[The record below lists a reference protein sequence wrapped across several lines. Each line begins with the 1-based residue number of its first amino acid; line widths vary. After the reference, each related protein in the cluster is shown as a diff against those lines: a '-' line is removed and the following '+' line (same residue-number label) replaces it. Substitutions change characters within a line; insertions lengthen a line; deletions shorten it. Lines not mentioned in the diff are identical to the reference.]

1 MDYKKYTPKVS
12 GYIPYIIIAILTI
25 VLMSRKDEV
34 RTITLPE
41 KSGSFQVS
49 QPEPITLYDTIK
61 EAGTTKVVEIPNPVN
76 QSLLDKY
83 NSLKDSIS
91 KLEQYKEVIT
101 ERTYK
106 ETFKDSIQEIT
117 IESEVIGTLKSQK
130 VDYRIYPQTIEVKT
144 KKPTYNVF
152 LGTFTTIPTHNTNA
166 PVIGANISLKTTKNI
181 YQIGYD
187 TQRNITAG
195 ISFKLF

>member
-1 MDYKKYTPKVS
+1 
-12 GYIPYIIIAILTI
+12 
-25 VLMSRKDEV
+25 MSRKDEV
-34 RTITLPE
+34 RTITIPE

-61 EAGTTKVVEIPNPVN
+61 EAGTIQLVEVPNPVN

-91 KLEQYKEVIT
+91 RLEQYKEVIA

-106 ETFKDSIQEIT
+106 ETFKDSTQEIT

-130 VDYRIYPQTIEVKT
+130 VDYKIYPQTIEVQPRTPKF
-144 KKPTYNVF
+144 NVF
-152 LGTFTTIPTHNTNA
+152 LGTITTIPTKYTTA
-166 PVIGANISLKTTKNI
+166 PVLGANISLKTTKTI

-187 TQRNITAG
+187 TQQNVTAG